1 MISRPQWDAMILYM
15 KMVLDGYKG
24 RYMFRSR
31 ITHSLRVT
39 QWAQRIW
46 NEDGQTADPEVLLAA
61 ALLHDI
67 GYSARDG
74 EDHGEWGAGF
84 AEQYLRNEGY
94 EEGFVQK
101 VCHLI
106 R

>member
-15 KMVLDGYKG
+15 RMVLDGYKG

-46 NEDGQTADPEVLLAA
+46 NEDGQAADPEVLLAA
-61 ALLHDI
+61 AILHDI

-74 EDHGEWGAGF
+74 EDHGEWGAG
-84 AEQYLRNEGY
+84 LRSSIC
-94 EEGFVQK
+94 VMRDTK
-101 VCHLI
+101 KALRRKSVT
-106 R
+106 